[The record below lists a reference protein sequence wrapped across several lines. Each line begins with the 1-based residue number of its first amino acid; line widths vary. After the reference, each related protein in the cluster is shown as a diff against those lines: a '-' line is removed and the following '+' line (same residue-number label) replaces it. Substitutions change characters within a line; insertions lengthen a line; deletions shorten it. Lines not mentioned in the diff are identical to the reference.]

1 MWWNEGTGWTG
12 MAGGGWVVMTV
23 VMAAFMA
30 LVVVGVVA
38 VVRSVRPSVSDSGTT
53 PQSSA
58 QKVLDERFAR
68 GEIDAEEYHARRAV
82 LNSTQPKL
90 TRADRD

>member
-1 MWWNEGTGWTG
+1 MWWNNGTGWSG
-12 MAGGGWVVMTV
+12 MGGGGWVVMTV
-23 VMAAFMA
+23 VMAAFLA
-30 LVVVGVVA
+30 LVVVGVV
-38 VVRSVRPSVSDSGTT
+38 VLGRNGRPSVSDSGTT
-53 PQSSA
+53 PGSSA

-82 LNSTQPKL
+82 LNSAQATL